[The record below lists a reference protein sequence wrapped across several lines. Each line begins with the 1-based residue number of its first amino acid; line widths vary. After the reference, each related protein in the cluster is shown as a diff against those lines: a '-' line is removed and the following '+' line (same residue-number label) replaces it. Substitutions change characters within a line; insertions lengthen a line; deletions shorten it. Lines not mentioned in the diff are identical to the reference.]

1 MVLLI
6 PCAVPKMWCL
16 FRNMW
21 FMLFYLERLLGI
33 ICYYF
38 SICKVSYPRKFLV
51 KEQITK
57 NTSYRVMLLWEFR
70 LYS

>member
-1 MVLLI
+1 
-6 PCAVPKMWCL
+6 
-16 FRNMW
+16 MW